1 MNVKITFVLILV
13 GLAVVFIAQNAQVAE
28 LRFLVW
34 TLAMSQALL
43 LLLVLA
49 IGMLTGWV
57 LHAWFAHQR
66 GRARTRASSSERHDK
81 L

>member
-1 MNVKITFVLILV
+1 MIIVLVLV
-13 GLAVVFIAQNAQVAE
+13 GLAVAFIAQNAQVAE

-43 LLLVLA
+43 LFLVLA
-49 IGMLTGWV
+49 IGILTGWV

-66 GRARTRASSSERHDK
+66 ARARTRSSSPERHDRR
-81 L
+81 